1 MAGVRLIIQFTAE
14 NAADADKEARDR
26 AARCLDVEKEPG
38 CLQFEVF
45 RSAVHPEKFAL
56 LEHWESEAALET
68 HRQRG
73 VAAGNPSVKRQRERY
88 EQQDS

>member
-1 MAGVRLIIQFTAE
+1 
-14 NAADADKEARDR
+14 
-26 AARCLDVEKEPG
+26 
-38 CLQFEVF
+38 VF

-56 LEHWESEAALET
+56 LGHGESEAALET